1 MFRFF
6 IALSMLSALT
16 AQASIAE
23 VVANVE
29 IEKHIEKMEDKGFK
43 LSNIKDVHA
52 SEGLVPRCRSDFYEF
67 TYSKSVSRAGER
79 TMQHKK
85 FNVNTEC
92 SGAEH
97 RLRVHEVR

>member
-1 MFRFF
+1 MIRFF
-6 IALSMLSALT
+6 LLLTVFTTLS

-23 VVANVE
+23 IVADVE
-29 IEKHIEKMEDKGFK
+29 IEQHIVKMEDKGFK
-43 LSNIKDVHA
+43 LSNVKDVHA

-67 TYSKSVSRAGER
+67 TYSKPTTRGGER
-79 TMQHKK
+79 AMQHKK

-92 SGAEH
+92 SGSER